1 MPSHARACTAVT
13 NTGRGPALVHRM
25 RPSLSTTPQVP
36 GQSAHR
42 MKGVP
47 ASCLRC
53 LSRAISGFLF
63 CFFSTSTTSERSWF
77 LVVCAHPLWLLPQL
91 DTSKHYSPILALNQ
105 GVYKSAGGYR
115 RGHIFLAFHNAP
127 PCRSLYVFQ
136 NRTADIF
143 SRVQPSTCPA
153 KPSRR

>member
-115 RGHIFLAFHNAP
+115 RDRTSLTF
-127 PCRSLYVFQ
+127 RSEKPSRSPYVFQ
-136 NRTADIF
+136 SRIMGIF
-143 SRVQPSTCPA
+143 
-153 KPSRR
+153 